1 MKIPIKNIELWLA
14 AGVCLGVSVLYFGA
28 IPFFGIPPASG
39 LVGHSMGIVGFILM
53 LATEVLYSLRKRY
66 QGARYGKMSTWLSF
80 HIFTG
85 LVGPYLV
92 LLHSSWKFNG
102 LAGVVMLFTIIIVL
116 SGFVGRYFY
125 TAVPRSADGA
135 VLELET
141 LEKMEADIQIELIE
155 KAKAQPEL
163 AGIVQGLISVGLQ
176 TNTQKRNADLQK
188 QARHLRALW
197 QKAGNQVP
205 AGLRNEWRRLR
216 ALGERQITIKQQ
228 LASLSTARRMLA
240 IWHTL
245 HVPFGM
251 VLFLLAFIHIIGALY
266 YATFLH

>member
-14 AGVCLGVSVLYFGA
+14 AVVCLGITLLYVGA

-39 LVGHSMGIVGFILM
+39 LVGHSMGIFGFVLM

-85 LVGPYLV
+85 LVGPFLV
-92 LLHSSWKFNG
+92 LLHSSWKFSG

-135 VLELET
+135 VLELAT
-141 LEKMEADIQIELIE
+141 LEKMGAAIQNELVE
-155 KAKAQPEL
+155 KAEAQPEL
-163 AGIVQGLISVGLQ
+163 AGIVQSLLSAGPQSG
-176 TNTQKRNADLQK
+176 TPNEKDFQK
-188 QARHLRALW
+188 QAQHLRGLW
-197 QKAGNQVP
+197 RRAENQVP
-205 AGLRNEWRRLR
+205 VGLRSEWRRLR
-216 ALGERQITIKQQ
+216 ALGERQITIQQQ

-245 HVPFGM
+245 HVPLGM

>member
-14 AGVCLGVSVLYFGA
+14 AVVCLGITILYAGA
-28 IPFFGIPPASG
+28 IPFLGIPPASG
-39 LVGHSMGIVGFILM
+39 FVGHSMGIFGFILM
-53 LATEVLYSLRKRY
+53 LATEVLYSVRKRY

-135 VLELET
+135 VLELEA
-141 LEKMEADIQIELIE
+141 LKQMETAVQTELFD
-155 KAKAQPEL
+155 KAKTQPEL
-163 AGIVQGLISVGLQ
+163 GGFIQGLLSVSV
-176 TNTQKRNADLQK
+176 NTDSGAGKEDLQK
-188 QARHLRALW
+188 QIQKLRGLW
-197 QKAGNQVP
+197 SKADKQVP
-205 AGLRNEWRRLR
+205 DSLRKEWRQLKT
-216 ALGERQITIKQQ
+216 LGERQITIKQQ
-228 LASLSTARRMLA
+228 LASLSTARKMLA
-240 IWHTL
+240 IWHTF
-245 HVPFGM
+245 HVPVGM